1 MVYFLCAAAGR
12 VDIDLDGLKE
22 QIRQV
27 NNGKKRL
34 FRLARKEDACQKKLW
49 HDAFALYVL
58 MDCDIAAPLALMDR
72 FGPVPHE
79 EARAYGS
86 SVSGEASGL
95 SGIIFLC

>member
-1 MVYFLCAAAGR
+1 MVSIFFAAAGR
-12 VDIDLDGLKE
+12 VDIDLHGLKE
-22 QIRQV
+22 QMRQV
-27 NNGKKRL
+27 NKEKKRL
-34 FRLARKEDACQKKLW
+34 CRLARKDDARQKQLW
-49 HDAFALYVL
+49 HDAFVLYVL